1 MRKGVATAGGF
12 TLIEVLLVLVILMLL
27 IGAVVVF
34 VLPQQAGAQRNTTEL
49 KLRMIDDAIQRFEMQ
64 VGRPP
69 TEDEGLEALVRMPD
83 FEVEAL
89 RSRWTGPYVDED
101 TEFIDAWGHELRYE
115 MRDQESGADAMEG
128 RSRGRQYRLYSVG
141 PDGEEG
147 TDDDIEIGRARDED
161 A

>member
-1 MRKGVATAGGF
+1 MRNGVAKAGGF

-27 IGAVVVF
+27 VGAVVVF

-49 KLRMIDDAIQRFEMQ
+49 KLRSIDQGIQTFQLQ

-69 TEDEGLEALVRMPD
+69 TEEEGLDALISMPD
-83 FEVEAL
+83 FESDAL
-89 RSRWTGPYVDED
+89 RSRWNGPYIDEE
-101 TEFIDAWGHELRYE
+101 TEFIDAWGNEIRYE
-115 MRDQESGADAMEG
+115 IREQESGADEMEG

-147 TDDDIEIGRARDED
+147 TDDDIEIGRARDDE
-161 A
+161 

>member
-34 VLPQQAGAQRNTTEL
+34 VLPQQAGAQRNTTQI
-49 KLRMIDDAIQRFEMQ
+49 KLRVIDDAIQRYQ
-64 VGRPP
+64 LHIGRPP
-69 TEDEGLEALVRMPD
+69 SEEEGLEALVRMPD

-89 RSRWTGPYVDED
+89 RSRWTGPYVDEEM
-101 TEFIDAWGHELRYE
+101 EFIDAWGNELRYE
-115 MRDQESGADAMEG
+115 MREQESGADAMQG
-128 RSRGRQYRLYSVG
+128 RSAGRQYRLYSVG

-147 TDDDIEIGRARDED
+147 TDDDIEIGRARDEE
-161 A
+161 